1 MLAQKQSSSK
11 ELTFSRGLLKSH
23 GVIIIPVSAMQTEL
37 IAVMIAEWI
46 IIKLFGVIAHNY
58 II

>member
-1 MLAQKQSSSK
+1 MLAQKQPSSK
-11 ELTFSRGLLKSH
+11 ELTFSRGLLKSQ
-23 GVIIIPVSAMQTEL
+23 GVIITPISAMQTEL